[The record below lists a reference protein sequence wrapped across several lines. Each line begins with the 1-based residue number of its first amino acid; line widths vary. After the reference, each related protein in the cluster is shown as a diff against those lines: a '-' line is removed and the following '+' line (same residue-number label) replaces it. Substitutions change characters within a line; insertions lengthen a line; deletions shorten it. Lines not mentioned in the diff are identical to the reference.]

1 MCMTCSGNKSN
12 SYTPKK
18 MTTTKTT
25 TTSQAKAIKGWAGT
39 SGSNRGG
46 SFGTP
51 KVKMSFGRR

>member
-25 TTSQAKAIKGWAGT
+25 TSQAKVMKGWGGT
-39 SGSNRGG
+39 GGSNRGG
-46 SFGTP
+46 NFGTP